1 MAVIIMEMEGT
12 TVEEMVVIT
21 MEMVVIIMEMEAS
34 IMEEMVAG
42 TMVTVMVVIIME
54 EMEDITMEMVAGT
67 MVSVTVD
74 VQIPTMEVVA
84 DQTQIME
91 MDGTMA
97 IIMDVQIRIT
107 NKKMLIF
114 IQLRPK

>member
-1 MAVIIMEMEGT
+1 
-12 TVEEMVVIT
+12 
-21 MEMVVIIMEMEAS
+21 MEMVVIIMEM
-34 IMEEMVAG
+34 
-42 TMVTVMVVIIME
+42 VVIIME
-54 EMEDITMEMVAGT
+54 MGIIMVEMEDITMEMVAGT

-97 IIMDVQIRIT
+97 IIMVVRILD
-107 NKKMLIF
+107 NNQKILIF
-114 IQLRPK
+114 RQLRPKTLNPQNDEVVYQTNNPLSDRTLLTIILHFTL

>member
-1 MAVIIMEMEGT
+1 MG
-12 TVEEMVVIT
+12 VIT

-34 IMEEMVAG
+34 
-42 TMVTVMVVIIME
+42 IME

-84 DQTQIME
+84 DPTQIME
-91 MDGTMA
+91 MAGTMA
-97 IIMDVQIRIT
+97 IIMVVQILD
-107 NKKMLIF
+107 NKSKNINISTVKTEDKCARQVF
-114 IQLRPK
+114 YFQT

>member
-1 MAVIIMEMEGT
+1 
-12 TVEEMVVIT
+12 
-21 MEMVVIIMEMEAS
+21 
-34 IMEEMVAG
+34 
-42 TMVTVMVVIIME
+42 MVTVMEVIIME

-97 IIMDVQIRIT
+97 IIMVVQILD
-107 NKKMLIF
+107 KKSKNVNIYT
-114 IQLRPK
+114 IKTEDSESTK

>member
-1 MAVIIMEMEGT
+1 MGNGGYNNGN
-12 TVEEMVVIT
+12 
-21 MEMVVIIMEMEAS
+21 VVIIMEMEAS
-34 IMEEMVAG
+34 LMEEMVAG

-91 MDGTMA
+91 MDGTMD
-97 IIMDVQIRIT
+97 IIMVVQILD
-107 NKKMLIF
+107 KKSKNIN
-114 IQLRPK
+114 IY

>member
-1 MAVIIMEMEGT
+1 
-12 TVEEMVVIT
+12 
-21 MEMVVIIMEMEAS
+21 
-34 IMEEMVAG
+34 MEEMVAG
-42 TMVTVMVVIIME
+42 TME
-54 EMEDITMEMVAGT
+54 EMVAGT

-97 IIMDVQIRIT
+97 IIMVVQILD
-107 NKKMLIF
+107 KKSKNVNIYT
-114 IQLRPK
+114 IKTEGS

>member
-1 MAVIIMEMEGT
+1 MVSVTVDVQIPTMVAGT
-12 TVEEMVVIT
+12 MEEMVAGT
-21 MEMVVIIMEMEAS
+21 
-34 IMEEMVAG
+34 MEEMVAG
-42 TMVTVMVVIIME
+42 TMVTVMEVIIME

-84 DQTQIME
+84 DPTQIME

-97 IIMDVQIRIT
+97 IIMVVQILD
-107 NKKMLIF
+107 NKSKNIKVIF
-114 IQLRPK
+114 RQLRPITLNPQND